1 MTRKTIYTICYI
13 LMLVGVIGSIANTYL
28 DILSRRATYI
38 ACMTILFVGLIGT
51 NAVGFVEAKGNS
63 KMRKFKAGMIV
74 TVVVLFLIFIIEIT
88 TAA

>member
-1 MTRKTIYTICYI
+1 MTRKTIYTACYVLI
-13 LMLVGVIGSIANTYL
+13 LIGVIGAIANTHV
-28 DILSRRATYI
+28 DILSRRAAYI

-51 NAVGFVEAKGNS
+51 NAVGFVEAKGNA

-74 TVVVLFLIFIIEIT
+74 AVVVLFLIFIIEIT

>member
-1 MTRKTIYTICYI
+1 MTKKAIYIICYV
-13 LMLVGVIGSIANTYL
+13 LMLVGVIGSIANTYF

-38 ACMTILFVGLIGT
+38 ACTTMLFIGLIGT
-51 NAVGFVEAKGNS
+51 NAVGFVEAKGNG